1 MESNYM
7 WYNRQWWLWRWTAI
21 RSRGIKILSRNISY
35 KINRKIFSWFSIFI
49 FYYFQTYSK
58 IQLVTM
64 FIKGVPPIIFA
75 LFIGPWSDNHG
86 RKVLII
92 LPLVGFI
99 LNYLWFLI
107 NTIYYEELVVEYLM
121 FEVIATWFGG
131 WTCFFLGT
139 YSYISD
145 LSTSKSRALRIGIL
159 DCVSSAATAI
169 ALGIISIFSNLLGS
183 YNVHFTN
190 SSS

>member
-1 MESNYM
+1 
-7 WYNRQWWLWRWTAI
+7 
-21 RSRGIKILSRNISY
+21 
-35 KINRKIFSWFSIFI
+35 
-49 FYYFQTYSK
+49 
-58 IQLVTM
+58 M
-64 FIKGVPPIIFA
+64 FVKGVPPIIFA

-86 RKVLII
+86 RKVLIL

-99 LNYLWFLI
+99 LNYLWFFI
-107 NTIYYEELVVEYLM
+107 NTIYYEELTVEYLM

-145 LSTSKSRALRIGIL
+145 LSTSKSRAVRIGIL

-169 ALGIISIFSNLLGS
+169 ALGNTLIFASKLGS
-183 YNVHFTN
+183 CNYTSYSFVL
-190 SSS
+190 